1 MRLLQSL
8 VIASFVALTPLQAQD
23 APAGGLAA
31 KDIPEIDKKPLDW
44 EIGPDAVVVKGI
56 GILAG
61 ASAEPASWKGYA
73 QYSVDGEYGDGGKN
87 RIADVSV
94 TPGFTRSWLIQNP
107 EPSGCG
113 DAFPQVPGGSASVYA
128 AIRNRYADVD
138 KSDAVDYQNSA
149 LGGVGV
155 RMRVYPPFLLRWS
168 GITGTDVDM
177 PTFSATYYNAFT
189 SDSPDPDLETD
200 QIQATFRAEVP
211 VPFTVKRSELQAFKK
226 ARSEYLKNAVCDP
239 NFDFDTTPVP
249 KRPEV
254 PVSLSIELKASRPTG
269 GNDDKTQFFADVA
282 LKWLQPN
289 SKVGLSVRY
298 RSGEDLGFEYDREY
312 LAGVLLRLLE

>member
-1 MRLLQSL
+1 MVSVL
-8 VIASFVALTPLQAQD
+8 VSASLQAQD
-23 APAGGLAA
+23 APASGLAT
-31 KDIPEIDKKPLDW
+31 KDIPEIDTKPLDW

-61 ASAEPASWKGYA
+61 ESDEPEHWKGYA
-73 QYSVDGEYGDGGKN
+73 QYSVNGEYGDSAKN
-87 RIADVSV
+87 RIADITV
-94 TPGFTRSWLIQNP
+94 TPGFTRSWLIRNP

-113 DAFPQVPGGSASVYA
+113 DAFPQVPGGSASVYTEV
-128 AIRNRYADVD
+128 RNRYADVD
-138 KSDAVDYQNSA
+138 KSDAVDYQNTA
-149 LGGVGV
+149 LGGVGA
-155 RMRVYPPFLLRWS
+155 RLRIYPPFLIRWS
-168 GITGTDVDM
+168 GITGADVDM

-189 SDSPDPDLETD
+189 NDNPDPDLETD
-200 QIQATFRAEVP
+200 QIQVAFRAELP
-211 VPFTVKRSELQAFKK
+211 VPFTLKRSELRAFKK
-226 ARSEYLKNAVCDP
+226 ARSEYLKKAVCDP
-239 NFDFDTTPVP
+239 NFDFSTPPP
-249 KRPEV
+249 KRPQF

-269 GNDDKTQFFADVA
+269 GDNDKSAFFADIA